1 MSEFQKRLSQ
11 PKISQP
17 AQLQMSGN
25 SLVGDIAQGASFL
38 LDVYQRGKQIDQAEA
53 FQTKQKESQDT
64 LDRLIGLES
73 SLTAQGLSQFQ
84 INERLRKEVEFLPT
98 SEDRNAIR
106 GALAK
111 FRGTTLVAEQQ
122 ALTKTDEEIRTE
134 NIENMYQDLERVAP
148 SFALLYNTENTL
160 ESKEAAVNLW
170 REQTIKAQAATKQ
183 KEDALNMANT
193 NAVAASD
200 MFSDAMH
207 TEIALNLNN
216 GFNSFVQALE
226 TINPSDK
233 EGIAQLQEM
242 KRGVFE
248 TANTLKA
255 DILRQYSVMSRGI
268 PPEGDSKIYMD
279 AQRDAL
285 IAQID
290 NISEL
295 MQQSEYVELKTFT
308 NQLKGLETQYQ
319 LDALQSGDFVAKM
332 NAKYGQLVTNT
343 LSQRVLTQDLELGE
357 QFREG
362 VTSSLKSLTGAT
374 GLTERVD
381 SIENITQGRP
391 QTFER
396 DTQAYSDLMKTLRD
410 NNVSSMEDKTQDA
423 IFTSTTNYLKSATT
437 QTNITNPMELIKQV
451 SSPKFRALFANQD
464 KVKQQEFA
472 VAARDYTLRAINDI
486 KQGMGGDLERSMFG
500 GKVSVEDGRL
510 KITPTRTLTRGA
522 GISLEDT
529 RFLQGSEIVNNLNYL
544 LDSDIIKLEDVSLL
558 VEEGLVDSE
567 LTPTG
572 KIEIEKDYS
581 SFPDGTY
588 VEDGEKII
596 IQNGVRIDG

>member
-11 PKISQP
+11 PTISQP

-25 SLVGDIAQGASFL
+25 SLAGDIAQGASFL

-84 INERLRKEVEFLPT
+84 INERLRKEVEGLPT

-160 ESKEAAVNLW
+160 ESKEATVNLW
-170 REQTIKAQAATKQ
+170 REQELKAQAVTKQ
-183 KEDALNMANT
+183 KEDAMNMANV

-207 TEIALNLNN
+207 NEIALNLNN

-268 PPEGDSKIYMD
+268 PPKGDSKVYMD

-285 IAQID
+285 IAQVD
-290 NISEL
+290 NIATL
-295 MQQSEYVELKTFT
+295 MQQSEYDELKTFT

-319 LDALQSGDFVAKM
+319 LDALQSGDFIAVTHAT
-332 NAKYGQLVTNT
+332 YGQLITNT
-343 LSQRVLTQDLELGE
+343 LAQRAVTKDLELGRL
-357 QFREG
+357 FGEG
-362 VTSSLKSLTGAT
+362 IVGSLKSLAGAT
-374 GLTERVD
+374 QLEERANSLESVV
-381 SIENITQGRP
+381 EGKP

-396 DTQAYSDLMKTLRD
+396 NTQGYSDLMKTLRD
-410 NNVSSMEDKTQDA
+410 NNVSSMEKRTQDA
-423 IFTSTTNYLKSATT
+423 IFTGATNYIKSATT
-437 QTNITNPMELIKQV
+437 QTNISNPMELIKQV
-451 SSPKFRALFANQD
+451 SSPKFRALFSNQD
-464 KVKQQEFA
+464 NTKKQEFA
-472 VAARDYTLRAINDI
+472 LATREYTLRAINDI
-486 KQGMGGDLERSMFG
+486 KQGMGGDLGRSMFG
-500 GKVSVEDGRL
+500 GEIKVEDGKL
-510 KITPTRTLTRGA
+510 KITPTRSIKPLE

-529 RFLQGSEIVNNLNYL
+529 KFLQGSEIVNNLNYL
-544 LDSDIIKLEDVSLL
+544 LDSSIITLEDVSLL

-567 LTPTG
+567 
-572 KIEIEKDYS
+572 
-581 SFPDGTY
+581 
-588 VEDGEKII
+588 
-596 IQNGVRIDG
+596 Q